1 MDPRLQITDR
11 TLCSNQ
17 KLGVPILI
25 LGVPIPIYD
34 CSAVS
39 GARCPVCAVL
49 VCGTEGHVLY
59 DDASE
64 EAQMEFWSG
73 VMVSDQNCT
82 RLCLQICGRG
92 WFWEARKICCRS
104 CHHTD
109 NTGRGG

>member
-17 KLGVPILI
+17 KLMNTWE
-25 LGVPIPIYD
+25 YD

-73 VMVSDQNCT
+73 VVSDQN
-82 RLCLQICGRG
+82 
-92 WFWEARKICCRS
+92 W
-104 CHHTD
+104 
-109 NTGRGG
+109 